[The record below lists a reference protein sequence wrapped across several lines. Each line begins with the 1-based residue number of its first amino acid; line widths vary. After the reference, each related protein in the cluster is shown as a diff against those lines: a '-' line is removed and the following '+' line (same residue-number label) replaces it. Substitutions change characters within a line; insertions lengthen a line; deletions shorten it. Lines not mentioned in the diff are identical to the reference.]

1 MATPFLIEC
10 TGHND
15 YIDNGI
21 AYLISFIQFGC
32 LSTFYKSKF
41 MVRFYISYAYSCEE
55 QLCKQY

>member
-21 AYLISFIQFGC
+21 IYVIFSILRCISFDFQIE
-32 LSTFYKSKF
+32 K
-41 MVRFYISYAYSCEE
+41 
-55 QLCKQY
+55 